1 MPITPVP
8 EKPPVKRSRN
18 SIDWTEALDALTD
31 NPGEWFK
38 VDGPCKSNATQG
50 RERSLTRFAAAQGV
64 TVEVTHRG
72 VGGEQWIYA
81 RITDNH
87 AEAEPPAP
95 KPKPVAAVPDPPA
108 KPPSPNGDFGGDH
121 ECDTCDAKFRTNTRL
136 RQHQANAHKAS

>member
-8 EKPPVKRSRN
+8 EKPPVKRARN
-18 SIDWTEALDALTD
+18 AIDWTEALDALTD

-38 VDGPCKSNATQG
+38 VDGPCKSNATQS
-50 RERSLTRFAAAQGV
+50 RERSLTRFAEAAGV
-64 TVEVTHRG
+64 TVEVTHRTVDG
-72 VGGEQWIYA
+72 AHWVYA
-81 RITDNH
+81 RTVEVQPEQ
-87 AEAEPPAP
+87 APQP

-121 ECDTCDAKFRTNTRL
+121 KCDDCGAKFRTNSRL